1 MGFVIFPYIGNVII
15 PTDEVLIF
23 QRGWSTT
30 NSSPWG
36 YFHSWILTCQHKD
49 SLFCGMKWI
58 ILPFAR
64 DAYDTMMSIP
74 HWWWT
79 RFGLIGLV
87 HSLAGVVG
95 TCRYTG
101 LRSDK
106 QKDAAHG
113 SEICK
118 GVRLVLTHWWLNW
131 CDVSI
136 ELDQWISRTTW
147 ISSMEFDWYSS
158 MFESWSDQH
167 WWKRQQ
173 HMPTRSGRR
182 NSHSGLR
189 QQASPLPWYK
199 PVCKGTTPYINPIS
213 MFFYMSRS

>member
-15 PTDEVLIF
+15 PTDEVIIF

-30 NSSPWG
+30 NQFFG

-58 ILPFAR
+58 ILPFAVNS
-64 DAYDTMMSIP
+64 ALMMDPVWFDRLGPQS
-74 HWWWT
+74 
-79 RFGLIGLV
+79 GG
-87 HSLAGVVG
+87 G
-95 TCRYTG
+95 CRYTG

-106 QKDAAHG
+106 QKDTAHG

-136 ELDQWISRTTW
+136 EIDQWISRTTW
-147 ISSMEFDWYSS
+147 ISSIEFHWYSS

-199 PVCKGTTPYINPIS
+199 PVCKGTTPYINPFS